1 MERKVE
7 EKEKRVYEASI
18 TGSVSLLKQLMAKD
32 PLTLAQAEVTCFN
45 ETPLHV
51 AAMLGHLNFTKY
63 LLTQKPD
70 MTIVA
75 EAKAETPSRDSRP
88 KKKGET
94 LMIAATLIVGMTFQV
109 ALNPPGRVWD
119 EDKVVGAGEDNKK
132 MLAGTSIMAHYYPE
146 HYEMYMAYNSVSFFG
161 SLCMVLLGVSGVPF
175 VKRKILMWVLMIIM
189 WIILTFI
196 AATYSLSV
204 LLISPSKDGISRSN
218 KFPNINKV
226 ILVSAFVWWG
236 VLGIIVFIHTI
247 RFLLWC
253 ARKVGC
259 YVGKLGKWVIRN
271 CIV

>member
-1 MERKVE
+1 
-7 EKEKRVYEASI
+7 
-18 TGSVSLLKQLMAKD
+18 
-32 PLTLAQAEVTCFN
+32 
-45 ETPLHV
+45 
-51 AAMLGHLNFTKY
+51 MLGHLNFTKY

-88 KKKGET
+88 KICEIKKKDWTKKKGEA
-94 LMIAATLIVGMTFQV
+94 LMIAAALIVGMTFQV
-109 ALNPPGRVWD
+109 AVNPPGGVWD

-132 MLAGTSIMAHYYPE
+132 MLAGTSIMAHYHPE

-204 LLISPSKDGISRSN
+204 LLISPSKDGISRH
-218 KFPNINKV
+218 
-226 ILVSAFVWWG
+226 L
-236 VLGIIVFIHTI
+236 TEQ
-247 RFLLWC
+247 
-253 ARKVGC
+253 
-259 YVGKLGKWVIRN
+259 
-271 CIV
+271 